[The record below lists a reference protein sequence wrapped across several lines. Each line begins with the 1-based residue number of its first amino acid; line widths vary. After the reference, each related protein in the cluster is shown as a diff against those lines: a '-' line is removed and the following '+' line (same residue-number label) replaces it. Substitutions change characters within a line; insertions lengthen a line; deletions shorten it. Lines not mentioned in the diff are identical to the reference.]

1 MAFLVGGANTSAV
14 TAYNIENSCRFNNDD
29 SASMSI
35 TPGSSGNPDKWTFSC
50 WFKRGNL
57 AIWGVIFAAGDGA
70 DNRTEISLEAD
81 PVDVLRIFQKDGG
94 STTLHLK
101 TNRKFR
107 DCSAWYHLCLA
118 VDTGQGTDANKFKI
132 YINGVLETSLGTA
145 TYFSDD
151 TNTLMSDSSYPMY
164 VGRAAYGATGYW
176 DGYLADCVFINDAQ
190 LAVSN
195 FGETDSD
202 SGIWKPID
210 VSGLTAGTNGFYL
223 DFKDSSNLGND
234 AFGGTDLTESNLA
247 ATDQC
252 TDTPTNNFCTLNPLS
267 AGSDMRDNGSFK
279 EGNCELTNGDTTGQS
294 NGQKCSGTI
303 GFANG
308 KWYWEVK
315 LISNTMTAGIVD
327 SAISTTSD
335 INLGSKNFVSFDSET
350 GAINNIDG
358 AVQGETVDSQ
368 YDDGDIIGIAV
379 DADNQ
384 AAYFAINNAYQNSGN
399 PTSGASKTG
408 GATFTAGNQMLPLAA
423 DNSSASAG
431 NHQYN
436 FGNAPFSISSGNAD
450 ANGYGNFEYAP
461 PSGFYAL
468 CTKNLAEFG

>member
-1 MAFLVGGANTSAV
+1 MAFLIGGANTL
-14 TAYNIENSCRFNNDD
+14 TAGYDIDNSCRFNNDD

-57 AIWGVIFAAGDGA
+57 GIWGVIFAAGDGA

-94 STTLHLK
+94 STTLHLR

-132 YINGVLETSLGTA
+132 YINGVLETSLATE

-223 DFKDSSNLGND
+223 DFKDSANLGND

-247 ATDQC
+247 ATDQ
-252 TDTPTNNFCTLNPLS
+252 TIDTPTNNFATLNPLQKT
-267 AGSDMRDNGSFK
+267 NGQVLS
-279 EGNCELTNGDTTGQS
+279 EGNLKSTADDSKWFGS
-294 NGQKCSGTI
+294 YATI
-303 GFANG
+303 EVSSG
-308 KWYWEVK
+308 KWFWETQSDSTN
-315 LISNTMTAGIVD
+315 IFNGIQLTD
-327 SAISTTSD
+327 GANID
-335 INLGSKNFVSFDSET
+335 YDAANPQSFT
-350 GAINNIDG
+350 GAIGYIHSGDERIDG
-358 AVQGETVDSQ
+358 SDSA
-368 YDDGDIIGIAV
+368 YGDSYTTEIIGVALNMDDEEITFYKDGSSQGTINLSSSSYGVVSAV
-379 DADNQ
+379 PL
-384 AAYFAINNAYQNSGN
+384 I
-399 PTSGASKTG
+399 SKYDGTIEV
-408 GATFTAGNQMLPLAA
+408 
-423 DNSSASAG
+423 
-431 NHQYN
+431 N
-436 FGNAPFSISSGNAD
+436 FGNPPYSISSGNAD
-450 ANGYGNFEYAP
+450 ANGYGNFEYAVP
-461 PSGFYAL
+461 NGYYAL
-468 CTKNLAEFG
+468 CTKNLAEYG